1 MSQCWIIQCCLSER
15 KSHLRP
21 STVVSDDLLYHYR
34 ATAAHNDG
42 SLCFVRR
49 VTGANTSRFSRDVR
63 RGQPGWERF
72 ASHRNRHTHTAEALI
87 TMMMTMM
94 MKMMAMTTEM
104 IKTNVTDWRIEM
116 LPLSR
121 SAALQPM
128 RKNPASETSDASF
141 QTPIYAQCVDDFM
154 VVNMSGLASDSAA
167 TSCCRCLTNL
177 IIENF
182 FPVAAPDSSV
192 RRISQRGVGLHSAK
206 K

>member
-1 MSQCWIIQCCLSER
+1 MRRIE
-15 KSHLRP
+15 
-21 STVVSDDLLYHYR
+21 
-34 ATAAHNDG
+34 TA
-42 SLCFVRR
+42 
-49 VTGANTSRFSRDVR
+49 
-63 RGQPGWERF
+63 
-72 ASHRNRHTHTAEALI
+72 THTAEALI

-182 FPVAAPDSSV
+182 FPVAAPEAAAEAYASVSSPRIDDECFLKVHRDSPNA
-192 RRISQRGVGLHSAK
+192 GN
-206 K
+206 